1 MISLQLC
8 FSMTKLTKKVTLP
21 KWAPKAKRS
30 LSFQKKATVSGS
42 ENDADAD
49 ADGDANDGCD
59 KSVSDTNDGQ
69 AEDFLTLDEVISI

>member
-1 MISLQLC
+1 
-8 FSMTKLTKKVTLP
+8 MTTKPGQVTLLQMF
-21 KWAPKAKRS
+21 WLWKAKRS

-59 KSVSDTNDGQ
+59 KSVNDTNDGQ

>member
-1 MISLQLC
+1 MFFHDQVDQMGIFALLQMFWL
-8 FSMTKLTKKVTLP
+8 
-21 KWAPKAKRS
+21 WKAERS

-59 KSVSDTNDGQ
+59 KSVNDTNDGQ